1 MKPVKKINQST
12 LKLLNI
18 LNADTIFITNKLT
31 TIWILNNIKP
41 LVWLIF
47 SVDALTFSF
56 DSIFGSKWQNS
67 VNFNHQ
73 RKIQPISKDNILIK
87 CKRSSRAQKRCR
99 FLTQRLSKVLHRFTK
114 TNDRLTEEP
123 DPGRHHPGKSA
134 KNPESWL
141 WRFKTADG
149 GKTRRATFFFTLK
162 TVGGMKLLRWWLVSL

>member
-56 DSIFGSKWQNS
+56 DSILGSK
-67 VNFNHQ
+67 
-73 RKIQPISKDNILIK
+73 
-87 CKRSSRAQKRCR
+87 
-99 FLTQRLSKVLHRFTK
+99 
-114 TNDRLTEEP
+114 
-123 DPGRHHPGKSA
+123 
-134 KNPESWL
+134 
-141 WRFKTADG
+141 
-149 GKTRRATFFFTLK
+149 
-162 TVGGMKLLRWWLVSL
+162 

>member
-56 DSIFGSKWQNS
+56 DSIFGSK
-67 VNFNHQ
+67 
-73 RKIQPISKDNILIK
+73 
-87 CKRSSRAQKRCR
+87 
-99 FLTQRLSKVLHRFTK
+99 
-114 TNDRLTEEP
+114 
-123 DPGRHHPGKSA
+123 
-134 KNPESWL
+134 
-141 WRFKTADG
+141 
-149 GKTRRATFFFTLK
+149 
-162 TVGGMKLLRWWLVSL
+162 

>member
-56 DSIFGSKWQNS
+56 DSIFG
-67 VNFNHQ
+67 
-73 RKIQPISKDNILIK
+73 
-87 CKRSSRAQKRCR
+87 
-99 FLTQRLSKVLHRFTK
+99 TK
-114 TNDRLTEEP
+114 
-123 DPGRHHPGKSA
+123 
-134 KNPESWL
+134 
-141 WRFKTADG
+141 
-149 GKTRRATFFFTLK
+149 
-162 TVGGMKLLRWWLVSL
+162 